1 MKRLTHL
8 FAAAVIVSGLTLAPV
23 ADSEAWFNMN
33 GPWNNGSGWGAAA
46 RGIMAMAVDPG
57 AVARGIV
64 AMVVVPGAAAHH
76 GIAAGAVDLTG
87 VVVECRG
94 TAVMVEIATTVAVL
108 LTTVAVLLT
117 TVATTVAAA
126 PLLRRI
132 PELRWRCTRSCSC
145 TGT

>member
-1 MKRLTHL
+1 
-8 FAAAVIVSGLTLAPV
+8 
-23 ADSEAWFNMN
+23 
-33 GPWNNGSGWGAAA
+33 
-46 RGIMAMAVDPG
+46 MAVGPG

-64 AMVVVPGAAAHH
+64 AMVVDPGAAAHH

-117 TVATTVAAA
+117 TVAVLLTTVATTVAARLITA
-126 PLLRRI
+126 DTRTTVEMYPLQLLHRHLKI
-132 PELRWRCTRSCSC
+132 LNTRL
-145 TGT
+145 

>member
-1 MKRLTHL
+1 MGHGIT
-8 FAAAVIVSGLTLAPV
+8 ALAG
-23 ADSEAWFNMN
+23 A
-33 GPWNNGSGWGAAA
+33 AAA

-64 AMVVVPGAAAHH
+64 AMVVDPGAAAHH

-108 LTTVAVLLT
+108 LTTVA
-117 TVATTVAAA
+117 TTVAAA
-126 PLLRRI
+126 HLITADTRTTVEMYPLL
-132 PELRWRCTRSCSC
+132 LRHRHLKILNTRL
-145 TGT
+145 

>member
-1 MKRLTHL
+1 MGHGIT
-8 FAAAVIVSGLTLAPV
+8 ALAG
-23 ADSEAWFNMN
+23 A
-33 GPWNNGSGWGAAA
+33 AAA

-94 TAVMVEIATTVAVL
+94 TAVMVEIATTAVP

-126 PLLRRI
+126 HLITADTRTTVEMYPLL
-132 PELRWRCTRSCSC
+132 LRHRHRHLKILNTRL
-145 TGT
+145 